1 MGMHEYDP
9 AEVDRQ
15 FDYALANIASSSGKT
30 RTIASIFYAAK
41 QNGYVPQ
48 QELKASVGGAV
59 PPFDLL
65 KGIPAHLP
73 DGMEPNTFIGPR
85 LGRAQL
91 FPAKAISLLVALGSV
106 GKTATLISMS
116 CHMGTGHPW
125 GGDPLQARR
134 GLFFSVEE
142 PQQELERRFGATM
155 DGLPERYMRFA
166 QENLRLFSMR
176 DRDPRLTVPVGS
188 DVQPS
193 GLGDRVIDAALE
205 HQAEFIILDHLQGL
219 ASGDLNNSTTMVIL
233 AAECNRIAERTG
245 AAVIVAAHT
254 NKGNINAEKVSHGF
268 TTGSLAIENA
278 ARQVVGLIPMPP
290 DDAKRFGLE
299 AVAREYI
306 RIEMPKNSYGPPGE
320 IGYLAKH
327 YVPKFHTVSVVPY
340 NPPAFVGGSVMPH
353 GARLPNAISQYIRDN
368 VWTTANKLDQLAGVK
383 GKFKASRNQVRVAL
397 ADLIAGGTIEEK
409 AIDKGERERLGI
421 SQQVRKILTVKE

>member
-1 MGMHEYDP
+1 MS
-9 AEVDRQ
+9 
-15 FDYALANIASSSGKT
+15 LA
-30 RTIASIFYAAK
+30 
-41 QNGYVPQ
+41 
-48 QELKASVGGAV
+48 
-59 PPFDLL
+59 
-65 KGIPAHLP
+65 
-73 DGMEPNTFIGPR
+73 
-85 LGRAQL
+85 
-91 FPAKAISLLVALGSV
+91 
-106 GKTATLISMS
+106 
-116 CHMGTGHPW
+116 CHMGTGQPW
-125 GGDPLQARR
+125 SGDPLQTRR
-134 GLFFSVEE
+134 GMFFSVEE
-142 PQQELERRFGATM
+142 THEELWRKFGATM

-340 NPPAFVGGSVMPH
+340 NPLAFVGGSVMSH
-353 GARLPNAISQYIRDN
+353 GARLQTAICQHIREN
-368 VWTTANKLDQLAGVK
+368 LGATASKLDEQAGEK
-383 GKFKASRNQVRVAL
+383 GRLKATRKEVRVAL
-397 ADLIAGGTIEEK
+397 ADLIACGTVEEK
-409 AIDKGERERLGI
+409 AIDKGERARLGL